1 MISQILFLSVQVI
14 HKPAKKCLCETI
26 RLCEM
31 MLYGNIFPIL
41 FFSWFIV
48 FYQLS
53 ISNQIKQYTQ
63 GSVVFFFLPS
73 QRSMT
78 PSVRAVRS
86 KSQSLYTNRRW
97 HFDVD
102 SVTKDD
108 LHYITLHKIKIIRTI
123 STVVLNY
130 DYDSD

>member
-1 MISQILFLSVQVI
+1 MTHDI
-14 HKPAKKCLCETI
+14 TI
-26 RLCEM
+26 CYYEATL
-31 MLYGNIFPIL
+31 
-41 FFSWFIV
+41 
-48 FYQLS
+48 
-53 ISNQIKQYTQ
+53 K
-63 GSVVFFFLPS
+63 
-73 QRSMT
+73 RSMT